1 MFNCAIFDMD
11 GTLVDSER
19 VIMHAWVDAARELG
33 IALEPEAYAAVIGLN
48 QRQSVEVLVSL
59 LGGAAAYASVR
70 ARVADRLSA
79 GGSDVTFPA
88 KTGAAALLRALAA
101 MSVPCAVAS
110 SSSAA
115 EIRHRLAGAGVLAH
129 FRAIAG
135 GDEVPRGKPDP
146 AVYELAV
153 QRLGAS
159 GRTCVAFEDSEHGAA
174 AALAA
179 GLAVVLVPDL
189 RALPIAI
196 AQQSLCVIGTLADA
210 IEHLPVWFP
219 AARGA
224 RSFNQPG

>member
-1 MFNCAIFDMD
+1 MFDCAIFDLD

-19 VIMHAWVDAARELG
+19 VIMRAWVDAARELG
-33 IALEPEAYAAVIGLN
+33 IALEPEAYSAVIGLN
-48 QRQSVEVLVSL
+48 QRQSVEVLVAL
-59 LGGAAAYASVR
+59 LGGAGAYASVR
-70 ARVADRLSA
+70 ARVAARLCA
-79 GGSDVTFPA
+79 GASEATFPA
-88 KTGAAALLRALAA
+88 KAGADALLRALGAK
-101 MSVPCAVAS
+101 SIPCAVAS

-146 AVYELAV
+146 AVYKLAV

-159 GRTCVAFEDSEHGAA
+159 ERTCVAFEDSEHGAA

-189 RALPIAI
+189 RALPNTIAK
-196 AQQSLCVIGTLADA
+196 QSLCVIGTLAEA
-210 IEHLPVWFP
+210 IEHLPAWFP

-224 RSFNQPG
+224 